1 MAYDS
6 NDGVARLAAVLDA
19 RMRDHADKPLCL
31 DFAEIQA
38 DGSLLSNTF
47 PIPIPKS
54 DYRVCRQLTLGKT
67 GDAFCD
73 VRADEHSGKAY
84 LPESMRQLQAGN
96 ICLRSCGGNDWR
108 VRHMRLDPDKQRQTA
123 GSEMAE
129 TG

>member
-1 MAYDS
+1 MAFDS
-6 NDGVARLAAVLDA
+6 NDGVSRLAAVLDS
-19 RMRDHADKPLCL
+19 RMEQHAAKPLCL

-84 LPESMRQLQAGN
+84 LPESMRQLQAG
-96 ICLRSCGGNDWR
+96 DR
-108 VRHMRLDPDKQRQTA
+108 VLIAWVQDTA
-123 GSEMAE
+123 VVIDII
-129 TG
+129 TRPRPV

>member
-54 DYRVCRQLTLGKT
+54 DYRVCRQLTLGRREMHF
-67 GDAFCD
+67 AM
-73 VRADEHSGKAY
+73 SGQMNILEKHIFRN
-84 LPESMRQLQAGN
+84 LCGSCRPETE
-96 ICLRSCGGNDWR
+96 C
-108 VRHMRLDPDKQRQTA
+108 
-123 GSEMAE
+123 
-129 TG
+129 

>member
-19 RMRDHADKPLCL
+19 RMKDFADKPLCL

-84 LPESMRQLQAGN
+84 LPESMRQLQAG
-96 ICLRSCGGNDWR
+96 DR
-108 VRHMRLDPDKQRQTA
+108 VLIAWVQDTA
-123 GSEMAE
+123 VVIDII
-129 TG
+129 TRPV